1 MPTPVIQQLTPLTI
15 QKIAAGEVIERPA
28 NVVKELVEN
37 ALDAGAT
44 KVCVNLEEGGKELI
58 RVADNGFGMTREDL
72 ENCWLPHTTSKITAM
87 EDLESVSSFGFR
99 GEALASMASVSEL
112 TIETRHWEE
121 PIGSRLRVVESRLE
135 EIGDVARGQGT
146 TISVRNLFRN
156 NPVRRKFLGTNK
168 TETGR
173 ITTMLT
179 RLSLAGRPD
188 RPDSGTSPHR

>member
-1 MPTPVIQQLTPLTI
+1 MPTPVIQQLSAHTI

-44 KVCVNLEEGGKELI
+44 KLSITLEEGGKELI

-72 ENCWLPHTTSKITAM
+72 LRCWLPHTTSKIRAV
-87 EDLESVSSFGFR
+87 EDLDSVASFGFR

-121 PIGSRLRVVESRLE
+121 EVGTRLRVTESRQE
-135 EIGDVARGQGT
+135 EVADAARAQGT
-146 TISVRNLFRN
+146 TMSVRNLFRN
-156 NPVRRKFLGTNK
+156 NP
-168 TETGR
+168 
-173 ITTMLT
+173 
-179 RLSLAGRPD
+179 
-188 RPDSGTSPHR
+188 